1 MSVLCVLCCFSHVQL
16 FEPHGLYPARLLCP
30 LSMGILQARIL
41 KWVAMPFFKESSHPR
56 DQTRVS
62 YVSYSG
68 RHFTTSVTLHT
79 TGSLCYMAEMH
90 THCKST
96 MLQENKWSSCLLTI
110 SSFTVP
116 PSYLSVPQTFK
127 LNHSERPPVIHQPS
141 ICLTFHYMHTCLCP
155 FLHPALWT
163 LSGQGQ
169 GHGRIAFLF
178 VSPIAL

>member
-96 MLQENKWSSCLLTI
+96 MLQENK
-110 SSFTVP
+110 
-116 PSYLSVPQTFK
+116 
-127 LNHSERPPVIHQPS
+127 
-141 ICLTFHYMHTCLCP
+141 
-155 FLHPALWT
+155 
-163 LSGQGQ
+163 
-169 GHGRIAFLF
+169 
-178 VSPIAL
+178 